1 MNPLLKYIFIIGAL
15 LSVSFAKEADYGDVD
30 DESDETDSNALS
42 AELKIF
48 GSNQPLMN
56 ADDNPK
62 YHEEL
67 DGFIEKIFSNKKNA
81 SRFGQIWFG
90 FDKPNVDLVVRDL
103 DKAKSTPSTPNS
115 NDRFKGKITK
125 KSTTTTTARML
136 AKMNPAL
143 KSKQY
148 QPNLPNPYR
157 FNPVIKQKDSNKQ
170 ENRKGEN
177 IGKTA
182 PKLEPKVVI
191 KQKL

>member
-1 MNPLLKYIFIIGAL
+1 MNPLLKYILIIAL
-15 LSVSFAKEADYGDVD
+15 LSVSFAKESDYGDVD

-56 ADDNPK
+56 ADDNPT

-103 DKAKSTPSTPNS
+103 DRVKSTPSTPNS
-115 NDRFKGKITK
+115 NDRLKKGKITK
-125 KSTTTTTARML
+125 KSTTSTTTRMLL

-143 KSKQY
+143 KSKQS
-148 QPNLPNPYR
+148 QHNLPNPYH
-157 FNPVIKQKDSNKQ
+157 FNPVIKQKKQ
-170 ENRKGEN
+170 ENRKDEN
-177 IGKTA
+177 TGKTA
-182 PKLEPKVVI
+182 PKMEPKVVI